1 MTKGKPF
8 GIHASLTTYPHLALS
23 MALFDLSTHALVVI
37 DKNYKI
43 VDCNPMFKR
52 VYFFYNE
59 ELIGRSVQDLLKFPI
74 HQAVAAAFTQPDHD
88 EVIRIEATIFDGLF
102 LPRKVTFLVSELMD
116 NQHYIIEVID
126 NTETNRL
133 VRAANAIKE
142 SQMAMQRSTNEHELM
157 EAVVKVMIDIGHYR
171 FAFIG
176 LLDHDEAQTVVPV
189 AYAGAEEGYL
199 SQIKINLTDESLRN
213 GPSGKAI
220 LNKVSSISRNTEIDE
235 AFAPWRFEALKRG
248 YKSMISIPLY
258 YLDQPVIGV
267 INLYSREI
275 NAFDTQEVEMLE
287 QMSASLTFGILM
299 RRTQDGLNQ
308 TAKELDQS
316 LKKMRRILAQTVGA
330 LATTVE
336 TRDPYTAG
344 HQRRVTK
351 LAVAI
356 ATEMGL
362 KGDQIHEITVA
373 ASLHDIGKVTVPV
386 EILSKPGK
394 ISAIEMDII
403 RTHSEA
409 GHNIVKDIEFPW
421 PIAEIV
427 YQHHERMDG
436 SGYPRHLK
444 GSEVLMASRIIT
456 VADVVE
462 AMVSHRPYRPG
473 LTLEEALNEIRSKR
487 SSLYDADVVDACL
500 TLFKENRFSFD
511 E

>member
-1 MTKGKPF
+1 M
-8 GIHASLTTYPHLALS
+8 
-23 MALFDLSTHALVVI
+23 ALVVI

-52 VYFFYNE
+52 VCFFYNE

-116 NQHYIIEVID
+116 NQHYIVEVID

-142 SQMAMQRSTNEHELM
+142 SQMSMQRSTNEHELM

-267 INLYSREI
+267 INLMYPVEI

-330 LATTVE
+330 LATTG
-336 TRDPYTAG
+336 RN
-344 HQRRVTK
+344 QR
-351 LAVAI
+351 
-356 ATEMGL
+356 
-362 KGDQIHEITVA
+362 
-373 ASLHDIGKVTVPV
+373 
-386 EILSKPGK
+386 
-394 ISAIEMDII
+394 
-403 RTHSEA
+403 
-409 GHNIVKDIEFPW
+409 
-421 PIAEIV
+421 
-427 YQHHERMDG
+427 
-436 SGYPRHLK
+436 
-444 GSEVLMASRIIT
+444 
-456 VADVVE
+456 
-462 AMVSHRPYRPG
+462 
-473 LTLEEALNEIRSKR
+473 
-487 SSLYDADVVDACL
+487 SLYCRPSAAC
-500 TLFKENRFSFD
+500 D
-511 E
+511 